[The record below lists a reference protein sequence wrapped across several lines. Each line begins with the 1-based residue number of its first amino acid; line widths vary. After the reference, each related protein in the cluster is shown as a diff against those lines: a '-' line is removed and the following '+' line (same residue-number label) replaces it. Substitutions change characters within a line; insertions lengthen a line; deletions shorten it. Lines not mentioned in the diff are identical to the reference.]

1 MDVSGLGLKAYLI
14 QEVAAGSAG
23 NAYAPFYVWTDPDAL
38 AASTGKGRD
47 SAESQRLWA
56 TLSTDVD
63 RRTLPPRPTLRT
75 DARLRH
81 EDGAGLCIGR

>member
-47 SAESQRLWA
+47 SAESAA
-56 TLSTDVD
+56 TLGDPQYRRGSEDASTAAHATN
-63 RRTLPPRPTLRT
+63 RRPPSPRRRCWPLYW
-75 DARLRH
+75 
-81 EDGAGLCIGR
+81 